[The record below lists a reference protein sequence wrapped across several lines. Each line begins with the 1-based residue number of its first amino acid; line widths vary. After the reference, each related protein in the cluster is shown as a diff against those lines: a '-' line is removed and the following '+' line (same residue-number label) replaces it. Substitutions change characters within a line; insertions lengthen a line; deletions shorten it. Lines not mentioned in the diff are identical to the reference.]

1 MRRHL
6 VVAHQ
11 TLCSAELLL
20 VMRERLSRGPAHFH
34 VIVPELHPNGLVWT
48 EGQSRAEAKRRL
60 GEALTRYSA
69 EGFTAEGEVG
79 DTNPV
84 YAAMTVLRR
93 ESSDHFDEIIVSTL
107 PLGVS
112 KWLRIDVPS
121 RLQKS
126 TKLPICHVV
135 ATAAHV

>member
-6 VVAHQ
+6 VIAHQ
-11 TLCSAELLL
+11 TLFSAELLR
-20 VMRERLSRGPAHFH
+20 VMRERLARGPARFH
-34 VIVPELHPNGLVWT
+34 VVVPELHPNGLVWT
-48 EGQSRAEAKRRL
+48 QGQSRAEAKRRL
-60 GEALTRYSA
+60 DEALDRFSA
-69 EGFTAEGEVG
+69 QGLSVEGEVG

-93 ESSDHFDEIIVSTL
+93 EGSDQFDEVIVSTL
-107 PLGVS
+107 PLGAS
-112 KWLRIDVPS
+112 KWLGIDVPT

-135 ATAAHV
+135 ATVAHV